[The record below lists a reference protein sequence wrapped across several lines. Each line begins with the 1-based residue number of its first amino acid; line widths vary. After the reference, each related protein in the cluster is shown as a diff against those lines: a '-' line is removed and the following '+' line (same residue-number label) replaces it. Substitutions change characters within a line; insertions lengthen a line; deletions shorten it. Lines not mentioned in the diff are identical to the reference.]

1 MALYWPS
8 HMANNNT
15 MQTDTYSG
23 KRIYKALINR
33 FLIVV
38 AIAAVSIEHKAQ
50 DTKSLEEELN
60 YTGKSKYTTAIGI
73 RGGGASGLTFK
84 HFVSSGSAIEIIA
97 WGNRNWLGVT
107 GLFELYKTA
116 FDVPG
121 LNWYY
126 GVGAHVNFY
135 DSNWGWSDN
144 RFNENVIGLGVD
156 VIGGIE
162 YKIKPIPMAISLDL
176 KPNVEAYT
184 NGNFGFHLDP
194 GLGVKI
200 AF

>member
-1 MALYWPS
+1 MALYSPYG
-8 HMANNNT
+8 MANNNT
-15 MQTDTYSG
+15 MQRDTHSNE
-23 KRIYKALINR
+23 RIYKALIYA
-33 FLIVV
+33 FLLVV
-38 AIAAVSIEHKAQ
+38 ALVAVSIELKAQ
-50 DTKSLEEELN
+50 DTKTLEDELSYKSN
-60 YTGKSKYTTAIGI
+60 SKYTTAIGI

-84 HFVSSGSAIEIIA
+84 HFVSSRSAIEIIA

-126 GVGAHVNFY
+126 GVGAHANFY

-144 RFNENVIGLGVD
+144 RFNENVLGLGVD